1 MKAALPFGENA
12 LLPIELTTAASTWY
26 GGVQK
31 SIHGNGLRTIKGKDV
46 MLIISSK
53 EIKFIMKTINFFKNV
68 VYWSKTSLKQL
79 KFKQNIK
86 IVDFFEGY

>member
-1 MKAALPFGENA
+1 MKAALLLGENA

-31 SIHGNGLRTIKGKDV
+31 SIHGNGSRTVKGKDV

-53 EIKFIMKTINFFKNV
+53 EINFVMKTINVFKNV
-68 VYWSKTSLKQL
+68 VYWSKTSLNQ
-79 KFKQNIK
+79 
-86 IVDFFEGY
+86 